1 MIFQFGG
8 AALDTERAT
17 LRRDVGGPELG
28 WSVLR
33 CWAFVFLIRPG
44 GQFINLKEQAKS
56 LGLARRWPEVARA
69 TVANPELTMRGYAGT
84 VARISGEDVAS
95 RARLAGLAGAGL
107 YPGTAPSAVHQH

>member
-69 TVANPELTMRGYAGT
+69 YA
-84 VARISGEDVAS
+84 DVNQGPAL
-95 RARLAGLAGAGL
+95 RR
-107 YPGTAPSAVHQH
+107 T